1 MVENL
6 KELYSKNVNIM
17 KYFRENGECKESNSM
32 DAVLCAYDY
41 QAGSYRKQYYSN
53 EVVKDVYLYEG
64 KPIDLTSGD
73 YTRLAAKKMA
83 EVMEKLS
90 FHSMLEVGIGE
101 ATTIC
106 DILAD
111 LPEEKEAWGIELS
124 LSRLLYA
131 QKFSEEKSAKINLA
145 VGDMFSLPF
154 PDDSADL
161 VFTYYCIDAHR
172 GKEKQAIEEMLRVSK
187 EYLILVEP
195 TYELGNDETK
205 KRIDEQCYIKNL
217 VNTLKE
223 MDVDI
228 LEHRLFDIFTHN
240 NNAAITVLRKKKV
253 SSGTTGDVSYACP
266 TCKKK
271 LVKHAGNFFCSECY
285 NVYPVIQNIPM
296 LLKENAI
303 LCNKYLE
310 F

>member
-1 MVENL
+1 MEKL
-6 KELYSKNVNIM
+6 KELYNKNVNIM
-17 KYFRENGECKESNSM
+17 KYFREHGECKESNSM

-41 QAGSYRKQYYSN
+41 QAGSYREKYYSD
-53 EVVKDVYLYEG
+53 EVIKDVYLYEG
-64 KPIDLTSGD
+64 KPIDLTSGE
-73 YTRLAAKKMA
+73 YTRLAAQKMA
-83 EVMEKLS
+83 EVMNQFS
-90 FHSMLEVGIGE
+90 FKSMLEVGIGE

-111 LPEEKEAWGIELS
+111 LSDDKEAWGIEIS

-131 QKFSEEKSAKINLA
+131 QKFSEEKNAKINMA

-154 PDDSADL
+154 PDDSVDL

-172 GKEKQAIEEMLRVSK
+172 GKEKQAVEEMLRVSK

-195 TYELGNDETK
+195 TYELGNEETK
-205 KRIDEQCYIKNL
+205 KRIDEQCYINNL

-223 MDVDI
+223 IDVEI
-228 LEHRLFDIFTHN
+228 IEHRLFDIFTHN
-240 NNAAITVLRKKKV
+240 NNAAITVLRKKKI
-253 SSGTTGDVSYACP
+253 SAKRESEVSYACP
-266 TCKKK
+266 VCKEK
-271 LVKHAGNFFCSECY
+271 LIKHAENLFCPECY